1 MPTTTS
7 TQQNL
12 TIASFNRS
20 YPHQAIKRMPISENH
35 LRSENHKAYAGTS
48 DALSEFAA
56 GFGSRIKAPLVGVK
70 QITEVLTPL
79 PSFIA
84 TANAGDIEQPFG
96 KNNQPVKVALV
107 TSQPAADKG
116 GTARLAGEMAG
127 GATVFIAATA
137 LLHRLP
143 GKTLETAL
151 APIVAGGLIGLLE
164 PVMPGQ
170 AATVRLT
177 RAAEGAFS
185 IAAIEHGPK
194 ILTKLSL
201 LKSEQA
207 IAGAFLSGAVVGAAS
222 EQASSLI
229 QTGEF
234 SSIERTSAAA
244 FGFGLTNGAFRGA
257 NLALGK
263 GAEKLSAYSM
273 ASDQTSMKSIATVNQ
288 NLNLKDQP
296 WHLVLGSGGSHAFL
310 TGSGVVVACKE
321 AGIKLGTIGG
331 VSGGTMPASF
341 AAADLSSAQILKIAK
356 EIDGT
361 ALINKKPFFKPTTTE
376 PINAQ
381 AGMRQTIV
389 GVQEARGGM
398 YGTQNMAT
406 EANKHVPEWPER
418 FWTMAVAEK
427 NQIFMSKKGIV
438 EYPDN
443 MMQHIVSNKPISVG
457 DAVRASSAIPGLFE
471 GLIVNGRT
479 LFDGALGRFGK
490 CPTDLVARHLN
501 IPKDRIIASLPAGAM
516 TPAEKA
522 QFYVA
527 QFFSGNF
534 HRHNPKIVQE
544 AGIVIRPQVNSFNS
558 LNFDLNP
565 SQKEEALLAGYR
577 SAIEEFG
584 RNKLISAAKLTEL
597 RAAGQSLQTLE
608 QRVTPT
614 NQFPILYTGTNW
626 SQH

>member
-1 MPTTTS
+1 
-7 TQQNL
+7 
-12 TIASFNRS
+12 
-20 YPHQAIKRMPISENH
+20 MPIREHNLRYEN
-35 LRSENHKAYAGTS
+35 NKAYAGTS
-48 DALSEFAA
+48 DALSEFTA
-56 GFGSRIKAPLVGVK
+56 GFGERVKAPLVGVK
-70 QITEVLTPL
+70 QITEGLTPL

-84 TANAGDIEQPFG
+84 AANAGDLDPSFG
-96 KNNQPVKVALV
+96 NSNQPVKVALT
-107 TSQPAADKG
+107 TSQIPQMPEDQSSK
-116 GTARLAGEMAG
+116 ARLAGEMAG

-137 LLHRLP
+137 LMHRLP
-143 GKTLETAL
+143 GRALEKAL
-151 APIVAGGLIGLLE
+151 APIVAGGLIGMLE
-164 PVMPGQ
+164 PVIPGQ

-194 ILTKLSL
+194 LLTKLSL

-207 IAGAFLSGAVVGAAS
+207 IAGAFLSGAVVGAVS
-222 EQASSLI
+222 EQASSLM

-234 SSIERTSAAA
+234 SNLERTSAAA

-257 NLALGK
+257 SLALGK
-263 GAEKLSAYSM
+263 GAEKLNAYSI
-273 ASDQTSMKSIATVNQ
+273 AADQTSMKSIAQVNRNS
-288 NLNLKDQP
+288 NLNDQP

-331 VSGGTMPASF
+331 ISGGTMPASF

-356 EIDGT
+356 EMDAT
-361 ALINKKPFFKPTTTE
+361 ALINKKPLFARTTKTV
-376 PINAQ
+376 ADSKTDS
-381 AGMRQTIV
+381 QTQLLDV
-389 GVQEARGGM
+389 HETRGGV
-398 YGTQNMAT
+398 YGTTKVAV
-406 EANKHVPEWPER
+406 EANKLVPEWPER

-427 NQIFMSKKGIV
+427 SQIFMSKNGMY
-438 EYPDN
+438 EYPDKL
-443 MMQHIVSNKPISVG
+443 MPHIVTNKPISVG

-471 GLIVNGRT
+471 GLVVNGRT

-490 CPTDLVARHLN
+490 CPTDLVASHLN
-501 IPKDRIIASLPAGAM
+501 IPKERIIASLRAGAM
-516 TPAEKA
+516 TPSEKA
-522 QFYVA
+522 QFYIA

-534 HRHNPKIVQE
+534 QLHSPKIVQE
-544 AGIVIRPQVNSFNS
+544 AGIVIRPQVKSFGS
-558 LNFDLNP
+558 LNFDLNAA
-565 SQKEEALLAGYR
+565 QKEEALLAGYR

-584 RNKLISAAKLTEL
+584 RNKLISASKLAEL

-614 NQFPILYTGTNW
+614 DNFPILYTGTNW

>member
-1 MPTTTS
+1 MPTTTQ
-7 TQQNL
+7 TQQYL

-20 YPHQAIKRMPISENH
+20 YPHQAIKSMPFREHNLRYEN
-35 LRSENHKAYAGTS
+35 NKAYAGTS
-48 DALSEFAA
+48 DTLSEFAA
-56 GFGSRIKAPLVGVK
+56 GFGERVKAPLVGAR

-84 TANAGDIEQPFG
+84 AANAGDLDPPFD
-96 KNNQPVKVALV
+96 KINQPVKVALV
-107 TSQPAADKG
+107 TPQAAEDKG
-116 GTARLAGEMAG
+116 SKARLAGEMAG
-127 GATVFIAATA
+127 GATVFIAATT

-143 GKTLETAL
+143 GKALETAL
-151 APIVAGGLIGLLE
+151 APIVAGSLIGLLE

-170 AATVRLT
+170 AANVRLT

-194 ILTKLSL
+194 VLTKLSL

-207 IAGAFLSGAVVGAAS
+207 IAGAFLSGAVVGGAS

-229 QTGEF
+229 KTGEF
-234 SSIERTSAAA
+234 SSLERTSAAA

-263 GAEKLSAYSM
+263 GVEKLSAQSI
-273 ASDQTSMKSIATVNQ
+273 ASDQMTMKTIAKA
-288 NLNLKDQP
+288 NLNSDLKDQP

-356 EIDGT
+356 EIDGPGLT
-361 ALINKKPFFKPTTTE
+361 NKKPFFTRTAATATESKAASTTPQVEVHET
-376 PINAQ
+376 
-381 AGMRQTIV
+381 
-389 GVQEARGGM
+389 RGGL
-398 YGTQNMAT
+398 YGTSNMAA

-427 NQIFMSKKGIV
+427 SQIFMSKKGIY
-438 EYPDN
+438 EYPDKL
-443 MMQHIVSNKPISVG
+443 MQRIVTNKPISVG
-457 DAVRASSAIPGLFE
+457 DAVRASSAIPGVFE
-471 GLIVNGRT
+471 GLVVNGRT
-479 LFDGALGRFGK
+479 LFDGALGKFGK
-490 CPTDLVARHLN
+490 CPTELVASHLN
-501 IPKDRIIASLPAGAM
+501 IPKERIIASLPVGAM
-516 TPAEKA
+516 TTKA
-522 QFYVA
+522 KALYYAA

-534 HRHNPKIVQE
+534 ERNSPKIIQE
-544 AGIVIRPQVNSFNS
+544 AGIVIRPQVKSFGS
-558 LNFDLNP
+558 LNFDLNAA
-565 SQKEEALLAGYR
+565 QKEEALLAGYR

-584 RNKLISAAKLTEL
+584 RNKLISPSKLTEL

>member
-1 MPTTTS
+1 
-7 TQQNL
+7 
-12 TIASFNRS
+12 
-20 YPHQAIKRMPISENH
+20 MPIREHNLRYEN
-35 LRSENHKAYAGTS
+35 NKAYAGTS
-48 DALSEFAA
+48 DALSEFTA
-56 GFGSRIKAPLVGVK
+56 GFGERVKAPLVGVK
-70 QITEVLTPL
+70 QITEGLTPL
-79 PSFIA
+79 PSFISA
-84 TANAGDIEQPFG
+84 ANAGDTNPPPDSAD
-96 KNNQPVKVALV
+96 KPVKVALI
-107 TSQPAADKG
+107 TSQTAEDKSSK
-116 GTARLAGEMAG
+116 ARLAGEMAG

-143 GKTLETAL
+143 GKALEKAL

-170 AATVRLT
+170 AANVRLT

-194 ILTKLSL
+194 VLTKLAI

-207 IAGAFLSGAVVGAAS
+207 VAGAFLSGAVVGAAS

-229 QTGEF
+229 QSGQF
-234 SSIERTSAAA
+234 SSFDRTTAAA
-244 FGFGLTNGAFRGA
+244 FGFGLVNGAFRGA

-263 GAEKLSAYSM
+263 GVEKLSAQSI
-273 ASDQTSMKSIATVNQ
+273 ASDQMSMKGIAQVNRNS
-288 NLNLKDQP
+288 NLNDQP

-331 VSGGTMPASF
+331 ISGGTMPASF

-356 EIDGT
+356 EMDAT
-361 ALINKKPFFKPTTTE
+361 TLINKKPWFARTTKIMADNKSGSKTQPLDVHE
-376 PINAQ
+376 
-381 AGMRQTIV
+381 T
-389 GVQEARGGM
+389 RGGM
-398 YGTQNMAT
+398 YGTTKVAA

-427 NQIFMSKKGIV
+427 SQIFMSAKGIY
-438 EYPDN
+438 EYPDKL
-443 MMQHIVSNKPISVG
+443 MPRIVSNKPISVG

-471 GLIVNGRT
+471 GLVVNGRT

-490 CPTDLVARHLN
+490 CPTDLVASHLN
-501 IPKDRIIASLPAGAM
+501 IPKERIIASLRVGAM
-516 TPAEKA
+516 TTTEKA

-534 HRHNPKIVQE
+534 QRHSPKIVQE
-544 AGIVIRPQVNSFNS
+544 AGIVIRPEVKSFGS
-558 LNFDLNP
+558 LNFNLNAA
-565 SQKEEALLAGYR
+565 QKEEALLAGYR

-584 RNKLISAAKLTEL
+584 RNKLISASKLTEL
-597 RAAGQSLQTLE
+597 RAAGQSLQALE
-608 QRVTPT
+608 QSVRPT

-626 SQH
+626 SHQ